1 MPDEEILR
9 LINEKYQFEESNK
22 DVSIIYANDGRV
34 FDQPKK
40 AVYGI
45 QPSAVKF

>member
-1 MPDEEILR
+1 MIR
-9 LINEKYQFEESNK
+9 LINEKYMEEESNK
-22 DVSIIYANDGRV
+22 DVSIIHKNGKI

-45 QPSAVKF
+45 